1 MKKAIQF
8 GAGNIGRGFIGA
20 ILSENGYE
28 VCFADINE
36 NVISELNNKKEYVV
50 EFVGQKCEEIIIKN
64 VCGVLSNGEEIFEKI
79 KEAEII
85 TTAVGP
91 GVLKIIAKTIAKGIE
106 ERMNSGIKENLNII
120 ACENMIKGSSTLKE
134 ETFKYLSEDAKEYVN
149 QYVGFPDSAVDR
161 IVPPMEKTEDILRVR
176 VEEFKEWI
184 VDETLFKGEVPKIE
198 GMTLTKNLMAFI
210 ERKLFTL
217 NTGHAI
223 TAYLGVLKGYKTIK
237 ESIEDPEIK
246 NIVLGAMKESGEVL
260 INRYNFDRESHYK
273 YIEKILGRFKNPY
286 LVDEVVRVGREP
298 LRKLSYNDRLIKPLR
313 GTIEYNT
320 NNENL
325 ILGIDAALNYKNSND
340 TQAVELDRKLNENNF
355 ENAFYEITGLQD
367 KKLEK
372 KIYENYIKI
381 KNNQQI
387 KSNKIYS

>member
-50 EFVGQKCEEIIIKN
+50 EVVGQKCEEIIIKN

-273 YIEKILGRFKNPY
+273 YIEKIL
-286 LVDEVVRVGREP
+286 L
-298 LRKLSYNDRLIKPLR
+298 
-313 GTIEYNT
+313 TI
-320 NNENL
+320 
-325 ILGIDAALNYKNSND
+325 D
-340 TQAVELDRKLNENNF
+340 QAVFSWPPVPWRS
-355 ENAFYEITGLQD
+355 AAP
-367 KKLEK
+367 
-372 KIYENYIKI
+372 
-381 KNNQQI
+381 
-387 KSNKIYS
+387 SRPA